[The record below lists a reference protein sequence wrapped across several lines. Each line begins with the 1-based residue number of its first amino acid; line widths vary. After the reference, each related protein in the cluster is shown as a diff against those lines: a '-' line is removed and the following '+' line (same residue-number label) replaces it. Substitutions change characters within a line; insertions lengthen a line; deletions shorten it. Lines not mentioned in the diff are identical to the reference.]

1 MKKWYVCAL
10 PPHSTRLM
18 NLFLTAGALVL
29 ATTLLVLVFYRLSFR
44 DRCPDCKHAHA
55 IERVPRPI
63 VVRTLLFYL
72 PTQYFVC
79 YSCMKRFLRIK

>member
-1 MKKWYVCAL
+1 
-10 PPHSTRLM
+10 M
-18 NLFLTAGALVL
+18 NPLLLAGVFALVI
-29 ATTLLVLVFYRLSFR
+29 TLFVLIFYRLSFR
-44 DRCPDCKHAHA
+44 DRCPDCKHAHS